1 MSFHISTEP
10 TSASALHPLRVL
22 VVDDDALQLRAV
34 QRRLASSKSVMLTV
48 VDNAIDALLA
58 IGTMKPDL
66 VVMDVFMPGLDGIE
80 ACRRIKANP
89 ETRDVKVILA
99 SAAMG
104 EDLIAQARAVGA
116 SNAVSKPVDLM
127 ALIENKAAVER
138 PARLASGTLAP
149 PLSALVNGI
158 PAAAEPAP
166 MVRGAD
172 LLVSM
177 LEEAGVD
184 VVFGLPGGAISP
196 VHDAL
201 LDSKIR
207 VVTTRHEAGAMFAAA
222 AHARASGKLAVVAV
236 TSGPGVL
243 NSMTGLATAWCDG
256 VPVLLLVGEVP
267 RAAHGKGVLQD
278 GSSHGLQIVEMARH
292 VSKLALEVPRASA
305 LPHLL
310 RRGIATALSGR
321 QGPVVMTL
329 PIDVTTAQVAAPRVS
344 GSITMAGMVE
354 PESLDEVAH
363 LIRHAKRPL
372 ILAGSGIRS
381 HNAPLRLRA
390 VAELLSCPVA
400 TTPKGKGVF
409 PEDHPLALGVLGLGG
424 HPSTRAYLE
433 SGVDVIVA
441 IGTSLGDMSTD
452 GFSPL
457 LQSATLIHVDIDARQ
472 VGKSYAPT
480 HAIVASAHEFLGGL
494 ADRISAQP
502 RTVRANPTA
511 GVVRATIAS
520 STRTDRIASHDA
532 IDGIQRMLPDDTIY
546 TVDSGEHF
554 LFSAHYLRTN
564 HPDSFLVMTGL
575 GSMGQSIPAAIGAQ
589 LAHPERSV
597 AAIVGDG
604 CFAMNA
610 FEVATAVA
618 ERLPIRVFVF
628 NDQKLGMV
636 EDGHKAVYGRKPSYP
651 TNPLDVCLVA
661 RGLGAATM
669 RVETIEQLAACADLL
684 AHHPGPVVID
694 VAIDG
699 EIHLPKIDRVA
710 AMKERPTA
718 EAPSASNAFGVSV
731 IPPRVLN

>member
-1 MSFHISTEP
+1 MSVLST
-10 TSASALHPLRVL
+10 TSQSTPSSALRPVRVL
-22 VVDDDALQLRAV
+22 VVDDDGLQLRAV
-34 QRRLASSKSVMLTV
+34 QRRVRDNPSVDVTMI
-48 VDNAIDALLA
+48 DNAIDALLA

-66 VVMDVFMPGLDGIE
+66 IVMDVFMPGLDGLE
-80 ACRRIKANP
+80 ACRRIRANP
-89 ETRDVKVILA
+89 ETRDIKIVLA
-99 SAAMG
+99 SAAMTH
-104 EDLIAQARAVGA
+104 ELMATAKSVGA
-116 SNAVSKPVDLM
+116 TDAVSKPIDVI
-127 ALIENKAAVER
+127 ALAR
-138 PARLASGTLAP
+138 PETATGPQPRFACGTIAP
-149 PLSALVNGI
+149 PI
-158 PAAAEPAP
+158 PEAELATAP
-166 MVRGAD
+166 TMRGAD
-172 LLVSM
+172 LLVAM

-184 VVFGLPGGAISP
+184 VVFGIPGGAISP

-207 VVTTRHEAGAMFAAA
+207 VITTRHEAGAMFAAA
-222 AHARASGKLAVVAV
+222 AHARSTGKLAVVAV

-321 QGPVVMTL
+321 RGPVVMTL
-329 PIDVTTAQVAAPRVS
+329 PLDVTTAQVARPRVA
-344 GSITMAGMVE
+344 GSITMGGTIE
-354 PESLDEVAH
+354 TESLEEVAQ
-363 LIRHAKRPL
+363 LIRGAKRPL

-381 HNAPLRLRA
+381 NGAPELLRT
-390 VAELLSCPVA
+390 VAERLGCPVA

-409 PEDHPLALGVLGLGG
+409 PENHPLALGVLGLGG

-433 SGVDVIVA
+433 KGADVIVA

-457 LQSATLIHVDIDARQ
+457 LQSAVLVHVDIDARQ

-480 HAIVASAHEFLGGL
+480 HAIVASASDFLGGL
-494 ADRISAQP
+494 AQRLGERSVEGATP
-502 RTVRANPTA
+502 RLST
-511 GVVRATIAS
+511 GVIRFPLTSSTCDDKIAS
-520 STRTDRIASHDA
+520 QDA
-532 IDGIQRMLPDDTIY
+532 VAGIQSLLPADTIY

-554 LFSAHYLRTN
+554 LFATHYLRIN
-564 HPDSFLVMTGL
+564 HADSYLVMTGL
-575 GSMGQSIPAAIGAQ
+575 GSMGQSIGGAIGAQ
-589 LAHPERSV
+589 LAHPDRAV

-610 FEVATAVA
+610 FEIATAVA

-636 EDGHKAVYGRKPSYP
+636 EDGHNTVYGRRPSYP

-669 RVETIEQLAACADLL
+669 RVKTVEQLAAAAELL
-684 AHHPGPVVID
+684 ATSPGPVVID
-694 VAIDG
+694 VAIDST
-699 EIHLPKIDRVA
+699 IHLPKLDRVA
-710 AMKERPTA
+710 AMN
-718 EAPSASNAFGVSV
+718 APRVNAFGISPLKPAVV
-731 IPPRVLN
+731 N